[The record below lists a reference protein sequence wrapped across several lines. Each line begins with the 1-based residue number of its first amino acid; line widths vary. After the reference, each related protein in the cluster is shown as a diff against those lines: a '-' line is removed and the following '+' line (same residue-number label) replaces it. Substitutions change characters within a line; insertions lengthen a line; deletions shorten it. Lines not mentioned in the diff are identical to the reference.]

1 MDNFMKFKKGTL
13 DAFKKLVSKDPDTI
27 YLIKDLT
34 TGKVTMYLGDSP
46 VVDEFNLKG
55 LNLFDLNDLEKT
67 DKIKDGDILTYDGFS
82 KTWKPQPPIIDTIIS
97 QINNEDELNKLQELI
112 EDINKQYAD
121 LEKNHNIQ
129 KENVKTLFSNVARLN
144 QSMSNLTAAAT
155 QKSKGLDEKMIR
167 VEELVNNLKN
177 FNKQYITMKE
187 LQEELNKYNDTLLD
201 IISNQLIEEKVK
213 VDHLERKIFNDLEE
227 AKIFIKANEE
237 EAVRY
242 IYMIPT
248 GLEHDDNKYYEYL
261 CLGFSDFEEPL
272 MSKVGSWSINLS
284 DYVLKNEFN
293 DRLTKVEKLL
303 ETFVKENE
311 YKEQLNKIEKA
322 LSGVAWADLGEG
334 E

>member
-1 MDNFMKFKKGTL
+1 MKFKKGTL
-13 DAFKKLVSKDPDTI
+13 DAFNKLTFKDPDTI
-27 YLIKDLT
+27 YLIKDIS
-34 TGKVTMYLGDSP
+34 TGKVSMYLGNSP

-55 LNLFDLNDLEKT
+55 LNLFDLNDLEKIEE
-67 DKIKDGDILTYDGFS
+67 IKDGDVLTYDGFS
-82 KTWKPQPPIIDTIIS
+82 KTWKPQSPIIDTIIS
-97 QINNEDELNKLQELI
+97 QINNEDELNKLQEHI
-112 EDINKQYAD
+112 ENVDKQYID

-129 KENVKTLFSNVARLN
+129 KDNIKTLFVNVARLN
-144 QSMSNLTAAAT
+144 QNISNLTAAAT
-155 QKSKGLDEKMIR
+155 QKTKDLNEKMIK
-167 VEELVNNLKN
+167 VEALINSLQNS
-177 FNKQYITMKE
+177 NKKYITMKE
-187 LQEELNKYNDTLLD
+187 LESELNKYNDTLLD
-201 IISNQLIEEKVK
+201 IISNQLIKEKIK

-227 AKIFIKANEE
+227 AKIFMKANEE

-272 MSKVGSWSINLS
+272 ISKVGSWNINLS

-303 ETFVKENE
+303 ETFVKESE

-322 LSGVAWADLGEG
+322 LYGVAWADLEEG